1 MTLGKGGPTS
11 RSDRPQFRRRYLCYV
26 RPDERHRLE
35 HDHSQVALA
44 DVPRHHETL
53 MNCGNKT
60 RPLLMVTLLHTRDV
74 HRMRGSVE
82 VGSGVAWCN
91 GC

>member
-1 MTLGKGGPTS
+1 MTSGRSGPTG
-11 RSDRPQFRRRYLCYV
+11 RNDRLQFRRCYLCYV
-26 RPDERHRLE
+26 RSDERHRLK
-35 HDHSQVALA
+35 HDHAQVALA
-44 DVPRHHETL
+44 DVPRHHEALT
-53 MNCGNKT
+53 NCG

-74 HRMRGSVE
+74 HRMRAAVE